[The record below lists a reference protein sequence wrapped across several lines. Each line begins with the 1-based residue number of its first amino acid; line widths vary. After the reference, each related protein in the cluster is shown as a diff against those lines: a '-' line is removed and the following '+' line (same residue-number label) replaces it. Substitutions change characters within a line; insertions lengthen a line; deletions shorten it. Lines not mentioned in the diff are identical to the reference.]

1 MDKTMIRNKL
11 LERTIVRLAAA
22 GLLLCSLG
30 AQAENIV
37 YQVDRVFGGAT
48 VFGTIETDG
57 TIGPLAP
64 ENIKSWSLQADDGS
78 GEHAPIT
85 IGSATGG
92 GLTGDNNGWSFFSA
106 TSSELVFDFD
116 GAYAVGPIQGVQFF
130 GGGADFSVNY
140 AFGAGAEFGF
150 GKKENLVHFFD
161 IPPVIGLSHYAEA
174 LRTGTVIIARVD
186 IPVVDCSAPAV
197 SLGEV
202 MAGFQSGFVAGTH
215 NEYGPAGDYFLAA
228 NGEDRRGFVVPEG
241 LVENDV
247 GRSAQCENDFILISG
262 FAGSTIEFPDGT
274 KVRTPKDAIDIVN
287 AGLDGFIVYQRFELD
302 RVLVEQMNTAPKIG
316 YMPNGRRAAII
327 ASGIIIEPYSLS
339 QGNHSAVVTYG
350 LDFDCRLSRGG
361 VCDGIADFDLVYSAP
376 FFVNPAN

>member
-1 MDKTMIRNKL
+1 MIGNKL
-11 LERTIVRLAAA
+11 MDRIIVRLTAT

-30 AQAENIV
+30 AQAQNIV
-37 YQVDRVFGGAT
+37 YQVDRAFGGAT
-48 VFGTIETDG
+48 VIGTIETDG
-57 TIGPLAP
+57 TIGALTP
-64 ENIKSWSLQADDGS
+64 ENIESWSLQADDGS

-92 GLTGDNNGWSFFSA
+92 GLTGDNDGWTFLSA

-116 GAYAVGPIQGVQFF
+116 AAYAAGPIQAVQFF

-140 AFGAGAEFGF
+140 GFGATEEFGF

-161 IPPVIGLSHYAEA
+161 IPPDIGLTHYAEA
-174 LRTGTVIIARVD
+174 SRTGTVVIARVD
-186 IPVVDCSAPAV
+186 IPVVDCSDPAV

-228 NGEDRRGFVVPEG
+228 SGEDRRGFVVPEAI
-241 LVENDV
+241 VDNHV

-262 FAGSTIEFPDGT
+262 SAGSTIELPDGT
-274 KVRTPKDAIDIVN
+274 RVRTPKDAIDSVS
-287 AGLDGFIVYQRFELD
+287 AGLDGFIVYQRFEVD
-302 RVLVEQMNTAPKIG
+302 DVLVEEMNTAPKIG
-316 YMPNGRRAAII
+316 YLPNGRRAAII
-327 ASGIIIEPYSLS
+327 ASGIIIEPYSLP
-339 QGNHSAVVTYG
+339 QGNHWAVVTYG
-350 LDFDCRLSRGG
+350 LDLDCRPFRGG